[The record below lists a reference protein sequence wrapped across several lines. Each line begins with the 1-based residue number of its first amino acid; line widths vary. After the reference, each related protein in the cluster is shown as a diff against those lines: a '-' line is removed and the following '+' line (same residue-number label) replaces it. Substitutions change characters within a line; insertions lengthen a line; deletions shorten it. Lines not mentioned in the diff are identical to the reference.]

1 MVEVWELRTFVERQL
16 VHEGLSNAHD
26 WEGATAAGLF
36 LVVVDDRNRSLAPV
50 LGVEHNI
57 ESFRAAARG

>member
-36 LVVVDDRNRSLAPV
+36 LVVVDDRNRRAPV
-50 LGVEHNI
+50 LGVKHNI